1 MPTRSP
7 CPARLF
13 VPHADPLTVPGPVV
27 VPHADPLTVPGPAVV
42 PHADPLTVPGIAR
55 APHVSPFGVGPAVVP
70 HADPLTVPGIARA
83 PHVSPFGVGPA
94 VVPHADPLTVPGIAR
109 APHVSPFGV
118 PARPLCRM
126 LIRCTVPGIARAPHV
141 SPFGVGPAVVPHAD
155 PLTVPGIARAPHV
168 SPFDVGPAVVPH
180 ADPLTVPGI
189 ARAPHVSPFG
199 VGPVVPPHADPLTVP
214 GIARAP
220 HVSPFDVGPA
230 VVPHADPLT
239 VPGPAVVPHADPLT
253 VPGVVAVPH
262 IELPTPL
269 ANIGSFRTFATTAD
283 ARSAGNVL
291 DQLLTLNP
299 TDAATPTLAAAQA
312 QLVNTLASLQPAQ
325 VEQFLT
331 ALGGQIH
338 AAMVAVAPEAG
349 QQMEGSVYDH
359 LGDVAGEPGT
369 GPLVWGNVSTE
380 FGQRGSDS
388 TAESFTSNVTQ
399 FVVGADLLARGKA
412 RLGLGYAYTTDTVT
426 QGSSNGAAHENAGFV
441 YGQVP
446 VGKFMVEGIGS
457 YGASSTDTQRAD
469 PLGGSMLEANGVG
482 GNDALVSLGV
492 SRPFTFRNVALAPY
506 GRVTWQQVSEAS
518 YSEGS
523 SSAASLSVDSF
534 AGTGVRGV
542 IGLTAGSVE
551 TSPLAAPTTYRF
563 DLGVG
568 EDAGNLLNPS
578 LRANLAGIRMTI
590 ASPQV
595 SSTFVQASVSGTAR
609 LSPSAYL
616 YGQLFGEARGN
627 SAMGGISGGVRIR
640 F

>member
-1 MPTRSP
+1 MPALSA
-7 CPARLF
+7 CPARPF
-13 VPHADPLTVPGPVV
+13 VPHADPLTVPGIARAPHVSPFGVGPAV
-27 VPHADPLTVPGPAVV
+27 VPHADPLTVPGIARAPHINPHHEPGPVRGPHVSPLHVPGPAVV

-70 HADPLTVPGIARA
+70 HADPLTVPG
-83 PHVSPFGVGPA
+83 
-94 VVPHADPLTVPGIAR
+94 
-109 APHVSPFGV
+109 
-118 PARPLCRM
+118 
-126 LIRCTVPGIARAPHV
+126 
-141 SPFGVGPAVVPHAD
+141 
-155 PLTVPGIARAPHV
+155 
-168 SPFDVGPAVVPH
+168 
-180 ADPLTVPGI
+180 
-189 ARAPHVSPFG
+189 
-199 VGPVVPPHADPLTVP
+199 
-214 GIARAP
+214 
-220 HVSPFDVGPA
+220 
-230 VVPHADPLT
+230 
-239 VPGPAVVPHADPLT
+239 PAVVPHADPLT

-262 IELPTPL
+262 IALPAPL
-269 ANIGSFRTFATTAD
+269 AHISSFRTFATTAD

-299 TDAATPTLAAAQA
+299 TDAATPMLAAAQA

-369 GPLVWGNVSTE
+369 GPLVWGNISTE

-388 TAESFTSNVTQ
+388 TAESFTSDVTQ